1 MRLTNS
7 MHGFFLISDVEGQL
21 STVEQNLSKIRQ
33 KQEASDKLIRR
44 ILVLLESAL
53 LHKSFRSSFINLPML
68 IDNYV
73 MAIL

>member
-33 KQEASDKLIRR
+33 NLKPQTNLFVEFLNGLKGQ
-44 ILVLLESAL
+44 ILMA
-53 LHKSFRSSFINLPML
+53 K
-68 IDNYV
+68 DNER
-73 MAIL
+73 MP

>member
-44 ILVLLESAL
+44 ILEWLERTNP
-53 LHKSFRSSFINLPML
+53 HGER
-68 IDNYV
+68 
-73 MAIL
+73 

>member
-7 MHGFFLISDVEGQL
+7 MHGFFLISDVEDQL

-44 ILVLLESAL
+44 ILEWLERTNP
-53 LHKSFRSSFINLPML
+53 HGER
-68 IDNYV
+68 
-73 MAIL
+73 

>member
-21 STVEQNLSKIRQ
+21 SIVEQNLSKIRQ

-44 ILVLLESAL
+44 ILEWLERTNP
-53 LHKSFRSSFINLPML
+53 HGER
-68 IDNYV
+68 
-73 MAIL
+73 